1 VRHRHEISSRLLHLA
16 TLQDHVITREQAL
29 AHGLSRHSVDRLV
42 VSGAWRRLASGIFL
56 TVPLEPSWDS
66 LAWAGILLGGES
78 ARLGPE
84 SSGFLHHV
92 LPEVSNP
99 VDVLVPRTRRIDVN
113 GPWRF
118 IRERP
123 AARPARS
130 VGNPPRLTVE
140 STVLDLAEARDAGE
154 VVALITTAV
163 QRRLLVDVDEGAES
177 PIELRYLRDVERTH
191 GLPKGQRQQSR
202 SGLPFQ
208 TDVDYKE
215 FGLIV
220 ELDGR
225 VDHEGFGR
233 FRDMDRD
240 NRHALVHAL
249 TLRYGLYDLAS
260 RPCGV
265 AFQVYR
271 ALAERGYLEV
281 FLRCR
286 RCSTASEVDLLL
298 A

>member
-1 VRHRHEISSRLLHLA
+1 M
-16 TLQDHVITREQAL
+16 
-29 AHGLSRHSVDRLV
+29 
-42 VSGAWRRLASGIFL
+42 
-56 TVPLEPSWDS
+56 
-66 LAWAGILLGGES
+66 
-78 ARLGPE
+78 
-84 SSGFLHHV
+84 
-92 LPEVSNP
+92 
-99 VDVLVPRTRRIDVN
+99 
-113 GPWRF
+113 
-118 IRERP
+118 ER
-123 AARPARS
+123 A
-130 VGNPPRLTVE
+130 
-140 STVLDLAEARDAGE
+140 
-154 VVALITTAV
+154 
-163 QRRLLVDVDEGAES
+163 
-177 PIELRYLRDVERTH
+177 H

-220 ELDGR
+220 ELDGH

-249 TLRYGLYDLAS
+249 TLRYGSYDLAS

>member
-1 VRHRHEISSRLLHLA
+1 
-16 TLQDHVITREQAL
+16 
-29 AHGLSRHSVDRLV
+29 
-42 VSGAWRRLASGIFL
+42 L

-84 SSGFLHHV
+84 SSGFLHHL
-92 LPEVSNP
+92 LPEVSDP
-99 VDVLVPRTRRIDVN
+99 VDVLVPRTRRIELN

-123 AARPARS
+123 AARPARA

-154 VVALITTAV
+154 AVALITTAV
-163 QRRLLVDVDEGAES
+163 QRRLTTVKRIGNDLDQRARHRHRKLLRDLLVDVDEGAES
-177 PIELRYLRDVERTH
+177 PIELRYLRDVERAH
-191 GLPKGQRQQSR
+191 GLPKGHRQQSR

-249 TLRYGLYDLAS
+249 TLRYGSYDLAS

-281 FLRCR
+281 FLHCR